1 MLKHV
6 VSAVRAAAR
15 GGETG
20 CVPVFAAL
28 GPSNGAHRRAAASRL
43 RPTLWPNSRR
53 TGSHGWH
60 ARRTLAARGPLPV
73 GLCHACAPR
82 PHPARSPPAVL
93 RLRPSPGTRPPPS
106 APRPAHRSASIAPRI
121 AVASAGASHRARA
134 SHIATS
140 DTLPLSRS

>member
-1 MLKHV
+1 MRPRV
-6 VSAVRAAAR
+6 RRAWAVQWRASARRRIAASADSMAEFASNRLARMACATHARGARPAAR
-15 GGETG
+15 VL
-20 CVPVFAAL
+20 VP
-28 GPSNGAHRRAAASRL
+28 
-43 RPTLWPNSRR
+43 
-53 TGSHGWH
+53 
-60 ARRTLAARGPLPV
+60 
-73 GLCHACAPR
+73 HACAPR